1 VHKCFYS
8 QGLRTVPGSTL
19 TCNFPKWFIITI
31 AVLTI
36 VLLFSLDGPP
46 ASELPGIPMAYRIAT
61 RMASPMG
68 PPPWEILG
76 ISMASPVAGSMA
88 RRVGPPT
95 GSYQVFLWLILWFV
109 VWLVVWP
116 VLWVPALGVT
126 RYSYG

>member
-1 VHKCFYS
+1 
-8 QGLRTVPGSTL
+8 
-19 TCNFPKWFIITI
+19 
-31 AVLTI
+31 
-36 VLLFSLDGPP
+36 
-46 ASELPGIPMAYRIAT
+46 MAYRIAT